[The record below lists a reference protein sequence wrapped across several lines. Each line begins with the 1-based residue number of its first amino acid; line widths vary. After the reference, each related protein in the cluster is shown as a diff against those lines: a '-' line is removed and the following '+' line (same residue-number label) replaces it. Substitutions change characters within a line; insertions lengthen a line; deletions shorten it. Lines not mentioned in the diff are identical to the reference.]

1 MTAAACG
8 QLVIGGFTGTSLP
21 ESFGRALAQRR
32 RGGAILFKRNLL
44 GDPRQV
50 AALVRSIRAATD
62 DAALVGVDQEG
73 GRVAR
78 LGAPLLEVP
87 AMRTVA
93 SWGDVAL
100 AERIAH
106 AVGTELA
113 ALGFTIDFAPVL
125 DVSTCAESSVIG
137 DRAFGDD
144 AATCARFGAAW
155 IRGLQHAGLLACG
168 KHFPGHGGTSK
179 DSHVDLPVVDRRR
192 EDLERVELSPFRA
205 AVAADVAALMTAHIV
220 YSDMDPQHPA
230 TFSRVA
236 CTELRTH
243 IGFRG
248 MMISDDLEMQAIAA
262 RYTIEDAAVQAIG
275 AGCDALLIC
284 SNEDLQERAV
294 DALDREV
301 HRSAAFRARC
311 EEACGHLIDARK
323 RAKARPADDASLGRL
338 IGGRE
343 SVALASEIA
352 RRLGS

>member
-1 MTAAACG
+1 
-8 QLVIGGFTGTSLP
+8 
-21 ESFGRALAQRR
+21 
-32 RGGAILFKRNLL
+32 
-44 GDPRQV
+44 
-50 AALVRSIRAATD
+50 
-62 DAALVGVDQEG
+62 
-73 GRVAR
+73 
-78 LGAPLLEVP
+78 
-87 AMRTVA
+87 
-93 SWGDVAL
+93 
-100 AERIAH
+100 
-106 AVGTELA
+106 
-113 ALGFTIDFAPVL
+113 
-125 DVSTCAESSVIG
+125 
-137 DRAFGDD
+137 
-144 AATCARFGAAW
+144 
-155 IRGLQHAGLLACG
+155 
-168 KHFPGHGGTSK
+168 
-179 DSHVDLPVVDRRR
+179 VVDRRR